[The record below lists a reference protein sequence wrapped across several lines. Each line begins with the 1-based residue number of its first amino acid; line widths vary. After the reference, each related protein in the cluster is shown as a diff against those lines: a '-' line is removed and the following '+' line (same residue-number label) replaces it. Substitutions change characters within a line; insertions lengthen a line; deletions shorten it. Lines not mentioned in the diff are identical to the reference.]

1 MKRDAEEIIR
11 RYNQAKS
18 QRNPY
23 ENDFRAAARLILPR
37 DYARWSTDGAGVA
50 NISNQPVAEGARA
63 QAVDSTAMR
72 ALPKYISVLD
82 RILTPQG
89 QKWSRVQPRKRPR
102 GRWRPNNRDLLKIP
116 AVGQYFDDINDLL
129 YEERYHPR
137 SNFVLAQTGSY
148 GSIGVYGHGVKFI
161 SSRKKAR
168 DESESGLLYR
178 AIHASDCFHLV
189 NHEGRV
195 DTMFRRM
202 YLTARQYKQ
211 KWPDGEVPP
220 AIANELAM
228 PTPSDTKKFEIVHL
242 VCPYDDYDPDRMDK
256 HRFPFMDV
264 YVAVQDRKL
273 VGEHDGYNSFPYVV
287 PRPAALPEE
296 EYGWSPAAQ
305 ALAAIGGANQIKRV
319 LLKQGNKAV
328 DPVLLANDDGVLGG
342 GRVDLRPGA
351 INYGAIDSQGR
362 KMIQAMDVGRFDV
375 GEKLLEAEQ
384 GHINDT
390 FLVWLFQTFAD
401 NPQMT
406 ATEVVQRVSERA
418 GALAPTMGIM
428 QSEDLGPTVERE
440 LDVLHQLGFLP
451 DPPPELVEAGGE
463 YQIAYTSPMAKSMQA
478 EEVEG
483 FMNVAQFAMEAA
495 KASGDPRPIK
505 RLNFDAAIPAIARI
519 RNVPTR
525 WLLSDEEMAA
535 TDQQTQDQ
543 QDTETAIKA
552 APAVAGLVKASSN
565 MAAPG
570 APGAQQ

>member
-1 MKRDAEEIIR
+1 MKRDAEEILR
-11 RYNQAKS
+11 RYGQAKTN
-18 QRNPY
+18 RTPY
-23 ENDFRAAARLILPR
+23 ENDFRTAARLILPR
-37 DYARWSTDGAGVA
+37 DYARWQTDGAGTS
-50 NISNQPVAEGARA
+50 NIQNFAGAESARA

-72 ALPKYISVLD
+72 ALPKYVSVLD

-89 QKWSRVQPRKRPR
+89 QKWQRVEPRKRPR
-102 GRWRPNNRDLLKIP
+102 GRWKPNNRDLLKIP
-116 AVGQYFDDINDLL
+116 AVGQYFDDVNTLL
-129 YEERYHPR
+129 FEERYHPR
-137 SNFVLAQTGSY
+137 ANFVLAQTASY

-161 SSRKKAR
+161 SARKKAR
-168 DESESGLLYR
+168 DETESGLLYR

-202 YLTARQYKQ
+202 YLTARQFKQ
-211 KWPDGEVPP
+211 KWPDAIVPP
-220 AIANELAM
+220 SIAVELGKAEQ
-228 PTPSDTKKFEIVHL
+228 SDATRFEIVHL
-242 VCPYDDYDPDRMDK
+242 VGPYDDYDPGRLDK

-264 YVAVQDRKL
+264 YVSAKDRCF
-273 VGEHDGYNSFPYVV
+273 VGDHDGYNSFPYVV

-305 ALAAIGGANQIKRV
+305 ALAAIGGANQIKRT

-362 KMIQAMDVGRFDV
+362 RMIQAMETGRFDV

-390 FLVWLFQTFAD
+390 FLVWLFQTFAE
-401 NPQMT
+401 NSSMT

-451 DPPPELVEAGGE
+451 EPPPELVEAGGE
-463 YQIAYTSPMAKSMQA
+463 YSIAYTSPMAKSMQA

-495 KASGDPRPIK
+495 KASGDPRPLK

-525 WLLSDEEMAA
+525 WLLSDDEMAA
-535 TDQQTQDQ
+535 ADEATQNQ

-552 APAVAGLVKASSN
+552 APAVAGLMKGASN